1 MTDSFIQVLNL
12 NIGLIVDALLDPV
25 SVVDQ
30 DLFPLK
36 VG

>member
-12 NIGLIVDALLDPV
+12 LIGLIVDALLDSV

-30 DLFPLK
+30 DLFPGK
-36 VG
+36 AG